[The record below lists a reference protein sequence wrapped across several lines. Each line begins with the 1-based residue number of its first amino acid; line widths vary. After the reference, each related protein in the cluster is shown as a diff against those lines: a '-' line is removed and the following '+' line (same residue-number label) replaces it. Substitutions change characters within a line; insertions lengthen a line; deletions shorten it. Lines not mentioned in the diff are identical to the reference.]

1 MEKPDG
7 WMDELHGEPEP
18 AGENAGPAPGIRG
31 LRPLISWVQ
40 AGAWTDTAGSITAA
54 DAEEFLPC
62 PVRCSP
68 DSFVLRVRGESM
80 EPRFRDGDLI
90 FVDPAVAPDHGRF
103 VVVTGEDSSEATF
116 KQLIVEGDR
125 NYPAHRPGQMHRVGR
140 RSQRTRPLGF
150 GHHLLKPP
158 QRARQPRGQTLRQ
171 QAERHVAL
179 GAIPARHPAPPG
191 VLRA

>member
-40 AGAWTDTAGSITAA
+40 AGAWTDTAGSVTAA

-62 PVRCSP
+62 PARCSP

-125 NYPAHRPGQMHRVGR
+125 NY
-140 RSQRTRPLGF
+140 
-150 GHHLLKPP
+150 LKALNPDWP
-158 QRARQPRGQTLRQ
+158 QRIVRIDPNAT
-171 QAERHVAL
+171 
-179 GAIPARHPAPPG
+179 ICG
-191 VLRA
+191 VVVFKGEIV